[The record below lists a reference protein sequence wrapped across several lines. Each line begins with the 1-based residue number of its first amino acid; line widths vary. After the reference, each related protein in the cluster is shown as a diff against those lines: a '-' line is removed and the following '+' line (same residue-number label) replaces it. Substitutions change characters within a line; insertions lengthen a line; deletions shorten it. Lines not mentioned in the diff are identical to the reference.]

1 MAAIVASAGN
11 ASNGFI
17 SAVLIRPVVIRPV
30 AIRPGTERQALTL
43 CSILDRRIAR
53 NKRGFEQVPV
63 NADYKGRKGPE
74 EEK

>member
-17 SAVLIRPVVIRPV
+17 SAVVIRPV